1 MTTELLLGIDVGTT
15 FCKATVVS
23 LEGREL
29 AHGRA
34 RTPWRAVPT
43 GAELDPRALIEV
55 SLEAARAAITQVPGG
70 RVIGIGVTSM
80 AETGALIDEH
90 GEPVA
95 PAIAWHDARGED
107 EARQLATE
115 LGEERFMIRTG
126 LPVSRLCTLSKYRW
140 LLAHHTEAK
149 RGRRWLNVSEWVV
162 YGLGGEQFAELS
174 LASRTGFLDLQ
185 SRSWWDEALSWAG
198 APSDLLPSPVP
209 AGTPMGRIRPGLVEG
224 ADGAVLSV
232 GGHDHPCA
240 SVGAGAIDPGDLFDS
255 NGTAEALV
263 RAVRP
268 PVTAE
273 QMLRAIAGGV
283 TIGWHVVPGYLALQG
298 GFLSGKALQR
308 FLDLLGC
315 DESGRAALDAAA
327 MAAPAGAAGLAV
339 ECVVEDRA
347 ALTGIGWDVSP
358 GLVWRAA
365 LEAVARHAAGIRKTI
380 EAIAGSTERLVV
392 TGGWARSEAVRNVKW
407 EILGPFEYPPVR
419 EAGARGAALLAG
431 IAAGVYSGVEQ
442 LPPPA

>member
-29 AHGRA
+29 AHGRV

-55 SLEAARAAITQVPGG
+55 ALTAARAAIEQVPDG

-80 AETGALIDEH
+80 AETGALIDER

-95 PAIAWHDARGED
+95 PAIAWHDARGD
-107 EARQLATE
+107 AEARQLAAE
-115 LGEERFMIRTG
+115 LGEERFMARTG

-140 LLAHHTEAK
+140 MLTHHPEAK
-149 RGRRWLNVSEWVV
+149 RGRCWLNVAEWVV
-162 YGLGGEQFAELS
+162 HALGGQRFAELS
-174 LASRTGFLDLQ
+174 LASRTGFLDLA
-185 SRSWWDEALSWAG
+185 SRAWWDEALSWAG
-198 APSDLLPSPVP
+198 APPGLLPPAVP
-209 AGTPMGRIRPGLVEG
+209 AGTPTGRAKAGLLER
-224 ADGAVLSV
+224 ADGAVLTV

-240 SVGAGAIDPGDLFDS
+240 AVGAGAVHPGDLFDS

-263 RAVRP
+263 RALHP
-268 PVTAE
+268 PVAAE
-273 QMLRAIAGGV
+273 QVLRAVAGGV
-283 TIGWHVVPGYLALQG
+283 TIGWHVVAGQLALQG

-327 MAAPAGAAGLAV
+327 LAAPAGAAGLAV
-339 ECVVEDRA
+339 EEVVEDRA

-365 LEAVARHAAGIRKTI
+365 LEAVARHAAGIRRTI
-380 EAIAGSTERLVV
+380 EAIAGPAERLVV
-392 TGGWARSEAVRNVKW
+392 TGGWARSEAVRAIKR
-407 EILGPFEYPPVR
+407 EILGRFEYPPVT

-431 IAAGVYSGVEQ
+431 IAAGIYSGVEQ